1 MNNRIIECASRAG
14 RDFSD
19 FMKGEKGMMQ
29 ALRSAEE
36 FTEQLRIHGCVNHH
50 FVNFMMMKAIV
61 KVFDDL
67 RREEQRE
74 ERRLTREAAKIK

>member
-1 MNNRIIECASRAG
+1 
-14 RDFSD
+14 
-19 FMKGEKGMMQ
+19 MMQ